1 MSMADYVPEKF
12 IKVFSDPDFY
22 KAIKGFNLYLIKED
36 EEYRNEVQTF
46 IDECVVTSELRPIQ
60 RISTVETVLGLN
72 DFSDIEEDREPS
84 LPDRI
89 SLLEEKLPELQ
100 GNPVKLS
107 DNTPTSKTEIRA
119 FKLVERLKKARENA
133 GNKFL
138 SSAEIIGFLKSG
150 IDDALK
156 VKEGQNVR
164 QIKKEVLEK
173 AAKMF
178 PEVFVSQKTTGRKD
192 LRLVLK
198 T

>member
-1 MSMADYVPEKF
+1 MLTLKDITKMYKQSNKADRKEF
-12 IKVFSDPDFY
+12 FD
-22 KAIKGFNLYLIKED
+22 AIIDDLFTFPAFEERLGIRIED
-36 EEYRNEVQTF
+36 ALL
-46 IDECVVTSELRPIQ
+46 TSELKPIK
-60 RISTVETVLGLN
+60 RIADLENITGLN
-72 DFSDIEEDREPS
+72 DFSDFEDEDREPT
-84 LPDRI
+84 LPERI

-100 GNPVKLS
+100 GSPVKLS
-107 DNTPTSKTEIRA
+107 DNTPTCKTEIRA

-150 IDDALK
+150 IDDALR

-173 AAKMF
+173 AARMF